1 MHKIPVGVLGASG
14 YAGRELCALLA
25 AHPRFTLAFAT
36 ADRRRGERVRV
47 GPPYAPPAD
56 VVFQATDDAP
66 LGEVALVFSALP
78 HGASAEWSVRARA
91 AGARVVDLSS
101 DLRPGH
107 LSADLLAR
115 LAPPVP
121 AGVAAG
127 VGRGEGVAP
136 AVARGGAATVVTDP
150 RAAVP
155 YGLPELFR
163 DAVRGADVVANPGCY
178 PTAVLVALAP
188 LARAGLLAAGAL
200 VSVSA
205 ASGVTGAG
213 NSPRA
218 DLLFGEVADD
228 FRAYGA
234 ADGSANVHRH
244 LPEMRAAL
252 AACGADADLVFT
264 PHLLPAARG
273 ILATITVP
281 VTQLPAGDAAELW
294 RAAYAGEPFVE
305 VVDAAGTHGAG
316 PHGAPDSL
324 PTLRDVRHR
333 NVVRVAALP
342 VAGVRAPAL
351 LVTAAIDNLVKG
363 AAGQAVQNAN
373 LMLGVDETAGLP
385 R

>member
-1 MHKIPVGVLGASG
+1 MHNIPVGVLGASG

-25 AHPRFTLAFAT
+25 AHPHFSLAFAT

-47 GPPYAPPAD
+47 GPPYAAPVD
-56 VVFQATDDAP
+56 VVFEATDDAP
-66 LGEVALVFSALP
+66 LGEAAVVFTALP
-78 HGASAEWSVRARA
+78 HGASAEWSARARA

-107 LSADLLAR
+107 LAAGTLAR
-115 LAPPVP
+115 LAALAPL
-121 AGVAAG
+121 GGGTAA
-127 VGRGEGVAP
+127 ES
-136 AVARGGAATVVTDP
+136 AVEAAAVVTDP
-150 RAAVP
+150 RSAVP

-163 DAVRGADVVANPGCY
+163 EAVRSADVVANPGCY
-178 PTAVLVALAP
+178 PTAILVALAP
-188 LARAGLLAAGAL
+188 LARAGLLAPGAL

-213 NSPRA
+213 NSPRP

-234 ADGSANVHRH
+234 ADGAANAHRH
-244 LPEMRAAL
+244 LPEMRAVLSAL
-252 AACGADADLVFT
+252 GADVDLVFT

-281 VTQLPAGDAAELW
+281 VADLPAEYAADPAALW
-294 RAAYAGEPFVE
+294 RDAYAGEPFVE
-305 VVDAAGTHGAG
+305 VTG
-316 PHGAPDSL
+316 PGEPM

-333 NVVRVAALP
+333 NVVRVSALP

-351 LVTAAIDNLVKG
+351 LVTAAIDNLTKG

-373 LMLGVDETAGLP
+373 LMLGLDEAAGLP